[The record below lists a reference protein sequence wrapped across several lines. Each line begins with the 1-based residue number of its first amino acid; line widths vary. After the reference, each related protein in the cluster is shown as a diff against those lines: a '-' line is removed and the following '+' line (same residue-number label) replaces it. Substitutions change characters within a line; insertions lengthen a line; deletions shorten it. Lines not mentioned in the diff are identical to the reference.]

1 VTRATQLSA
10 FADQDPDNPI
20 LLCDLLD
27 ELLAC
32 GNLTEC
38 RRRLEV
44 APPTLANLPEVRFRA
59 ARVALQA
66 GDFATAAQ
74 TLQALIEQMKPV
86 PAGIVHDLAYAQM
99 LLGQPEQALHTLDA
113 YRVDETDATTFA
125 LLRARALH
133 HLRRHLDAVAVLDSI
148 QSSPR
153 MAEICGLRSMLW
165 LDEGD
170 TARARAEARRALQLD
185 PNQHE
190 AAIVEG
196 TLALWERRVDES
208 TAMFEKVLAHH
219 PNSGRALLGLGQD
232 TMLRGRIPDARALI
246 QRAAQVMPDHL
257 GTLHAL
263 AWCQLLEGD
272 LAGAKQSFDKAFIA
286 DRTFGETHGGL
297 ALVHALRGERTE
309 AEAAIKRAMRLDPR
323 GRSARYATS
332 VLLLDEGRVDEA
344 RQEIDRLMA
353 MSPGVDVAVPADFIF
368 RLRELVRPRG

>member
-1 VTRATQLSA
+1 MTRVAQLSA
-10 FADQDPDNPI
+10 FADQDPSNPI

-32 GNLTEC
+32 GNLAEC
-38 RRRLEV
+38 HRRLEV
-44 APPTLANLPEVRFRA
+44 ASPAVADLPEVRFRA
-59 ARVALQA
+59 GRTALQA
-66 GDFATAAQ
+66 GDFAAAAQ
-74 TLQALIEQMKPV
+74 ILHALTERMKPV

-99 LLGQPEQALHTLDA
+99 LQGHADKALHTLDA
-113 YRVDETDATTFA
+113 FRVDEGDATTFA
-125 LLRARALH
+125 LLRARVLH
-133 HLRRHLDAVAVLDSI
+133 HLRRHLDAIAVLDSI

-153 MAEICGLRSMLW
+153 MAEICGLRAMLW

-170 TARARAEARRALQLD
+170 TARAHAEAQRALQLD

-190 AAIVEG
+190 AAIVAG

-208 TAMFEKVLAHH
+208 TAIFERILAHH
-219 PNSGRALLGLGQD
+219 PESGRALLGLGQD

-246 QRAAQVMPDHL
+246 QRAAQVMPAHL

-272 LAGAKQSFDKAFIA
+272 LAGAKQSFDKAFVA

-297 ALVHALRGERTE
+297 ALVHALRGERAE

-332 VLLLDEGRVDEA
+332 VLLLDEGRIEEA
-344 RQEIDRLMA
+344 RREIDQLMA